1 LTRHGRGR
9 LADLH
14 VRLRTEGGTPLRRAL
29 AVGLGTAV
37 GCTPLFGLHF
47 LLSTV
52 LARLFGLSRV
62 IAYLAANV
70 NNPFT
75 LPLILWIEVGI
86 GHWLIHGEWSR
97 LAWRR
102 LPELSLWSLGR
113 DLALGSVVLGLLLG
127 ACFAAVTY
135 VLGAGRRDDAFTA
148 LREAASELYLEAGM
162 SHWEFVRGKLHF
174 DPVYRRL
181 LAEGHLPLDGRLVD
195 LGCGR
200 GILLALLS
208 RVDVSRASEGRSGP
222 GAGAGDAPPP
232 EPVDSA
238 AAPSGLRLRPGDR
251 YVGVELSP
259 RLVRVACIALGE
271 VAEIRQADLAE
282 CEVPPCST
290 AVLLDVLHYLS
301 ENAQEDL
308 LRRTAEALAPG
319 GLLVVREADAGGG
332 FRYALTRASE
342 RLRAL
347 SRGHVGQRFRYRKRA
362 AWHALLA
369 SQGLAVED
377 LDAAEGTPF
386 SNVLFLARKPA
397 ETAVDG

>member
-1 LTRHGRGR
+1 MTRRRRGR

-37 GCTPLFGLHF
+37 GCTPLYGLHF

-75 LPLILWIEVGI
+75 LPLILWIEVGV

-113 DLALGSVVLGLLLG
+113 DLALGSVVLGIILG
-127 ACFAAVTY
+127 ALFAAVTY

-181 LAEGHLPLDGRLVD
+181 VAEGHLPRPGRLVD
-195 LGCGR
+195 LGCGP
-200 GILLALLS
+200 GILLALLN
-208 RVDVSRASEGRSGP
+208 RVDASRG
-222 GAGAGDAPPP
+222 
-232 EPVDSA
+232 EPSA
-238 AAPSGLRLRPGDR
+238 ARPDDR
-251 YVGVELSP
+251 YVGIEISP

-271 VAEIRQADLAE
+271 VAEIRQADLAD

-290 AVLLDVLHYLS
+290 AVVLDVLHYLP
-301 ENAQEDL
+301 ERAQEDL

-319 GLLVVREADAGGG
+319 GLLIVREADAGGG
-332 FRYALTRASE
+332 LRYALTRASE

-362 AWHALLA
+362 AWHALIA

-386 SNVLFLARKPA
+386 SNVLFLARKAPEDA
-397 ETAVDG
+397 AGE